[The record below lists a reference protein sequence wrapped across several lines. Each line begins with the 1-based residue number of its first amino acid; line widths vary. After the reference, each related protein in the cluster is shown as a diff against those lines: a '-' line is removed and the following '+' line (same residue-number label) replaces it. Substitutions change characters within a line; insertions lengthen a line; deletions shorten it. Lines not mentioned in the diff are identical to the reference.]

1 MQISIFLHFRAVQ
14 SEVSGRFLMHELL
27 EALGVAARVI
37 KHHIQTPKAFVSTVV
52 RSYES
57 DQLIIHGTIQR

>member
-1 MQISIFLHFRAVQ
+1 MQFNIFWRFRAVQ
-14 SEVSGRFLMHELL
+14 PEGSGRLEVLELL
-27 EALGVAARVI
+27 EALDVAARVI